1 MRKTIYVLDSYA
13 ILAYFQAEPGG
24 LKVKALLKQAKAEDV
39 VTSMSLINLGEVIY
53 NTGRKLGE
61 NRAKEILDD
70 IMLLPVQLAEVTL
83 ARVLSAAQ
91 IKTHYP
97 ISYADAFAV
106 SLAQELN
113 ATIVT
118 GDPEFKQVKSLVT
131 LFWL

>member
-24 LKVKALLKQAKAEDV
+24 SRVKELLKQAKAEDALI
-39 VTSMSLINLGEVIY
+39 SMSLINLGEVVY
-53 NTGRKLGE
+53 TTGRKMSADKAE
-61 NRAKEILDD
+61 EILAD
-70 IMLLPVQLAEVTL
+70 IMLLPIQFAEVTL
-83 ARVLSAAQ
+83 ARVLAAAQ
-91 IKTHYP
+91 IKTQFP
-97 ISYADAFAV
+97 ISYDDAFAV

-118 GDPEFKQVKSLVT
+118 GDPEFKQVESLVT